1 LFRIHKEQEIKLDRK
16 RKNLD
21 ESFNEQLNKS
31 KMSQSSKELMES
43 KGPREDVF
51 ASL

>member
-1 LFRIHKEQEIKLDRK
+1 MHKEQEIKLERK
-16 RKNLD
+16 RRNLD
-21 ESFNEQLNKS
+21 ESFNEQLTKS
-31 KMSQSSKELMES
+31 KMSRSSRELIES